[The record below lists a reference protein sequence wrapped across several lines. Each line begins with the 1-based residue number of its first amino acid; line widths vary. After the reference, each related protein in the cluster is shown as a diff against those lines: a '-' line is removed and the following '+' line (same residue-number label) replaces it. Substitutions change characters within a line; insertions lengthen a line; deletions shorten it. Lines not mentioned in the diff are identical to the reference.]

1 VVKKGSSDGEFYP
14 VPASGV
20 GGNCGG
26 DAGNTGDGLIGAG
39 VQTRRKRYN
48 EKGRKRRSTKPQSL
62 FPAATSADVIAAA
75 GVASPVHK
83 LKRVKALTA
92 VGSAGKKCLLCG
104 SGSGQI
110 MPKCGDPSE
119 DVLVRMGLG

>member
-1 VVKKGSSDGEFYP
+1 VR
-14 VPASGV
+14 
-20 GGNCGG
+20 
-26 DAGNTGDGLIGAG
+26 G
-39 VQTRRKRYN
+39 VQTRGNRYN

-110 MPKCGDPSE
+110 TPKRGDPSE
-119 DVLVRMGLG
+119 DVLERMRGNVFRIPPHVFDVQHEQV